1 MRIGTWNVQGISTKR
16 IEVFGELER
25 LNVDIVEL
33 TETKRKGNGIEEE
46 KNHIQIYSG
55 ISKDQ
60 RARFGVSLLIKKK
73 YKKYIKEWQYID
85 ERLLQVQMRLNGND
99 VNIVG
104 VYAPNDD
111 ADEKQKEDFYNKL
124 RLITDNIISR
134 KEIGIIGDLNART
147 GSKRN
152 DAAVGPHGELVA
164 NDNGGRVIEYCE
176 QYGLRIMNGFFQHR
190 NVHRYT
196 WTQTTRQL
204 ASIIDYVIIKQH
216 THFKPPRCKSVQRS

>member
-1 MRIGTWNVQGISTKR
+1 
-16 IEVFGELER
+16 
-25 LNVDIVEL
+25 
-33 TETKRKGNGIEEE
+33 
-46 KNHIQIYSG
+46 
-55 ISKDQ
+55 
-60 RARFGVSLLIKKK
+60 
-73 YKKYIKEWQYID
+73 
-85 ERLLQVQMRLNGND
+85 

-124 RLITDNIISR
+124 RFITDNISSR
-134 KEIGIIGDLNART
+134 KEIVIIGDLNART

-164 NDNGGRVIEYCE
+164 TDNGCRLIDYCE
-176 QYGLRIMNGFFQHR
+176 QYGLRITNGFFQHR

-216 THFKPPRCKSVQRS
+216 IHFKPQVVRVYRLAECGSEHFLVIAKLYLVKI